1 MNEKKTKTLLFVS
14 VDVLQDLKSQLDRY
28 VIKEIYKIPNNES
41 CVCVMFYNIKESEDC
56 HMALSQYTSYY
67 TISKYELPK
76 DQEKCDAYKNQSTLL
91 ISCKNN
97 TSFDDISLFNNDDIR
112 EIRNSNT
119 LTKCIEFF
127 DSRVADKYFK
137 ELNGKPYKETEL
149 VVKYV
154 WDLST
159 KTKWD
164 IIRATDL
171 VIPNNVC
178 KKSKIKKNM
187 FVELF
192 DNFICENIDKITGL
206 YQ

>member
-14 VDVLQDLKSQLDRY
+14 VDDLQELTSYLQQYDIR
-28 VIKEIYKIPNNES
+28 EIYSIPNNES

-56 HMALSQYTSYY
+56 HNSYKKYNSYY

-76 DQEKCDAYKNQSTLL
+76 DQEKCDCTKNQSTIF

-97 TSFDDISLFNNDDIR
+97 TPFEDTGLLCYDDIK
-112 EIRNSNT
+112 EIRSAN
-119 LTKCIEFF
+119 LMTKCVEFF
-127 DSRVADKYFK
+127 DSRVADKFYK
-137 ELNGKPYKETEL
+137 ELNGKPYKDTEL

-154 WDLST
+154 WDMST

-171 VIPNNVC
+171 VIPNNVY
-178 KKSKIKKNM
+178 KKNKVKKNM
-187 FVELF
+187 FIELF
-192 DNFICENIDKITGL
+192 DNFICENIDKIAEF
-206 YQ
+206 YK